1 MSFERQRG
9 RAGGLHV
16 PRSQERVPTAV
27 DRAESARQVA
37 TRLEQSRQQLETH
50 LDEIAAS
57 KSVGDWQIAR
67 RHLDVAMSN
76 LKGSL
81 QGAAR
86 YAAHADAET
95 AARFHAAE
103 SACADLAERAESH
116 RTPPVFA
123 EPALACEPA
132 LLAALPPE
140 QAVTNDSI
148 KAFYDA
154 AEASVGEV
162 LATISARETPV
173 LRRRLQNPGDRLGR
187 RFARFNAARQG
198 KLLAIL
204 LSGRRILAVTA
215 ELATESSKSDAE
227 EMAGRPSP
235 PIEEARLDEATREA
249 REAYAIVRVA
259 RREERDPCDG
269 VAVDR
274 IVWSQECARGEVERL
289 QRQADD
295 GSRYF
300 WRPTRVDPQ
309 T

>member
-9 RAGGLHV
+9 RAGGLHL
-16 PRSQERVPTAV
+16 PRPQDREPTAMQ
-27 DRAESARQVA
+27 RAESARHVA

-57 KSVGDWQIAR
+57 KSIGDWQLAR

-86 YAAHADAET
+86 YAAHADAGT
-95 AARFHAAE
+95 TARFRAAE
-103 SACADLAERAESH
+103 SACADLVARAESH

-132 LLAALPPE
+132 LLATLPPDE
-140 QAVTNDSI
+140 SVTNDSI
-148 KAFYDA
+148 KHFYDA

-173 LRRRLQNPGDRLGR
+173 VSRRLQDPGDPLGR
-187 RFARFNAARQG
+187 RFARFSAERKG

-204 LSGRRILAVTA
+204 HSGKRLLAVTA
-215 ELATESSKSDAE
+215 ELVTESDAQQ
-227 EMAGRPSP
+227 MAGRPCS
-235 PIEEARLDEATREA
+235 PIEEALDEAPREA

-259 RREERDPCDG
+259 RLPGEESDPCDR

-274 IVWSQECARGEVERL
+274 IVWSLEGARREVERL
-289 QRQADD
+289 QRQAED

-309 T
+309 A